1 MKTLQEWVILANN
14 VFNNKYEYLSK
25 YKKDNKYHFLEI
37 KCKIHGIFHKK
48 IQNHI
53 IKKTRMSIMY

>member
-25 YKKDNKYHFLEI
+25 YKKDDLNSRRLLLSRD
-37 KCKIHGIFHKK
+37 GVL
-48 IQNHI
+48 
-53 IKKTRMSIMY
+53 

>member
-37 KCKIHGIFHKK
+37 KCKIHGIFHKTCLSLVYGFSF
-48 IQNHI
+48 IFNH
-53 IKKTRMSIMY
+53 